1 MTNVTLLAIGI
12 DSQPE
17 EIRLIV
23 AETMRIQLASGV
35 HLDLSKTSPA
45 TCREI
50 AEALER
56 VARMKDFQTL
66 PEVA

>member
-1 MTNVTLLAIGI
+1 MTHVTLLALGI

-17 EIRLIV
+17 DIRLV
-23 AETMRIQLASGV
+23 GAEMRIHLAPGV
-35 HLDLSKTSPA
+35 HLDLSKASPA

-50 AEALER
+50 AGALER
-56 VARMKDFQTL
+56 AARMKDFQTL